1 MRGAWSRRGASWA
14 TAQDI
19 ALATARYALAVSFFG
34 TDGEQVLEIVR
45 PAWEEFSDLEESEA
59 GVALMLQMA
68 TGHNFIQDSATA
80 LVWLERALPIA
91 ERLDL
96 LESIAAGLAR
106 LSGTLWRIDRQ
117 QESLILLRGAHQLA
131 VENDLVDVHRSTRT
145 SLSFREQF
153 ADPRAGLALARE
165 GLEIASRSGST
176 SYGFMMVGNAM
187 SCALR
192 AGEWDWATA
201 LLEDWLANEITGAFY
216 LELYADRAVLTA
228 LRGDDPSSDL
238 ADAERL
244 VVDFMGDPQYPS
256 YISWARAWAALSA
269 GRLEEAME
277 HARASADRTGYFVPI
292 SLPIA
297 ARAALWAGD
306 AATARELIVRIE
318 ASLIRGQ
325 AIGLDL
331 ATLRAGVAAL
341 EGRRAEAIAGYRD
354 VLRGWRQLGLAFDEA
369 LAALDM
375 AILLAPT
382 AGEMAESPTAIEWA
396 RETLERLGARPL
408 VARLDAATPV
418 VLPAA
423 GVPDGEAV
431 AATPPT
437 VGTAS

>member
-1 MRGAWSRRGASWA
+1 MSLSC
-14 TAQDI
+14 
-19 ALATARYALAVSFFG
+19 S
-34 TDGEQVLEIVR
+34 
-45 PAWEEFSDLEESEA
+45 
-59 GVALMLQMA
+59 QMA

-131 VENDLVDVHRSTRT
+131 VENDLVEVHRSTRT

-382 AGEMAESPTAIEWA
+382 AGEMAEAPTAIDVGPRDTGAA
-396 RETLERLGARPL
+396 RGSAVGGSAGCGDAGGSTCGRRPRWRGRRGHTADGRHRLLGRVGPRPRRRSPARPGRPRSSP
-408 VARLDAATPV
+408 AGSSRGSEASTSSSHRAGSS
-418 VLPAA
+418 LPGA
-423 GVPDGEAV
+423 GRSG
-431 AATPPT
+431 
-437 VGTAS
+437 